1 MWAGWRSSYLSGH
14 DSGRK
19 ATDVG
24 EPTLFEAIEA
34 SGLPD
39 EETFVIH
46 RGPKCLA
53 LLNAYPYTSGHLLVV
68 PRRAVAALAELT
80 EDEHAA
86 LWSTVRDAV
95 TAVEAAYSPGGVN
108 VGLNQGAAAGAGVP
122 GHLHVHVLPRWSG
135 DTNFMTATADTRVL
149 PEALGETWRRLVE
162 VWP

>member
-1 MWAGWRSSYLSGH
+1 MSGH
-14 DSGRK
+14 DEEQK

-24 EPTLFEAIEA
+24 EQTLFEAIEA
-34 SGLPD
+34 SGLRD
-39 EETFVIH
+39 EETFVVH
-46 RGPKCLA
+46 RGSKCLA

-95 TAVEAAYSPGGVN
+95 AAVEAAYLPGGVN

-122 GHLHVHVLPRWSG
+122 SHLHVHVLPRWSG

>member
-1 MWAGWRSSYLSGH
+1 MS
-14 DSGRK
+14 DNDEEQT

-24 EPTLFEAIEA
+24 EQTLFEAIEA

-39 EETFVIH
+39 EETFVVH

-68 PRRAVAALAELT
+68 PRRARAALAELT

-95 TAVEAAYSPGGVN
+95 AAVEAAYSPDGVN

-135 DTNFMTATADTRVL
+135 DTNFMTVTADTRVL

-162 VWP
+162 AWPG

>member
-1 MWAGWRSSYLSGH
+1 M
-14 DSGRK
+14 
-19 ATDVG
+19 
-24 EPTLFEAIEA
+24 
-34 SGLPD
+34 
-39 EETFVIH
+39 
-46 RGPKCLA
+46 A

-95 TAVEAAYSPGGVN
+95 AAVEAAYSPGGVN

-162 VWP
+162 AWP

>member
-1 MWAGWRSSYLSGH
+1 MSGN
-14 DSGRK
+14 DQDRK
-19 ATDVG
+19 ATGSG
-24 EPTLFEAIEA
+24 EQTLFEAIEA

-39 EETFVIH
+39 EETFVVH
-46 RGPKCLA
+46 RGPKCLV

-68 PRRAVAALAELT
+68 PRRARAALAELT

-95 TAVEAAYSPGGVN
+95 AAVEAAYSPDGVN

-122 GHLHVHVLPRWSG
+122 SHLHVHVLPRWSG
-135 DTNFMTATADTRVL
+135 DTNFMTTTADTRVL

-162 VWP
+162 AWPG

>member
-1 MWAGWRSSYLSGH
+1 MSGN
-14 DSGRK
+14 DEGQK

-24 EPTLFEAIEA
+24 EQTLFEAIEA

-39 EETFVIH
+39 EETFVVH

-68 PRRAVAALAELT
+68 PRRAVDALAELT
-80 EDEHAA
+80 EDGHAA

-95 TAVEAAYSPGGVN
+95 AAVEAAYSPGGVN

-135 DTNFMTATADTRVL
+135 DTNFMTTTADTRVL
-149 PEALGETWRRLVE
+149 PEALGQTWRRLVE
-162 VWP
+162 AWP

>member
-1 MWAGWRSSYLSGH
+1 MSGN
-14 DSGRK
+14 DEDRK
-19 ATDVG
+19 ATGSG
-24 EPTLFEAIEA
+24 EQTLFEAIEA

-39 EETFVIH
+39 EETFVVH
-46 RGPKCLA
+46 RRPKCLA

-68 PRRAVAALAELT
+68 PRRARAALAELT

-95 TAVEAAYSPGGVN
+95 AAVEAAYSPDGVN

-122 GHLHVHVLPRWSG
+122 SHLHVHVLPRWSG
-135 DTNFMTATADTRVL
+135 DTNFMTTTADTRVL

-162 VWP
+162 AWPG

>member
-1 MWAGWRSSYLSGH
+1 MS
-14 DSGRK
+14 DNDEEQT

-24 EPTLFEAIEA
+24 EQTLFEAIEA

-39 EETFVIH
+39 EETFVVH
-46 RGPKCLA
+46 RGPKCLV

-68 PRRAVAALAELT
+68 PRRARAALAELT

-86 LWSTVRDAV
+86 LWSMVRDAV
-95 TAVEAAYSPGGVN
+95 AAVEAAYSPDGVN

-122 GHLHVHVLPRWSG
+122 SHLHVHVLPRWSG
-135 DTNFMTATADTRVL
+135 DTNFMTTTADTRVL

-162 VWP
+162 AWPG

>member
-1 MWAGWRSSYLSGH
+1 MSGN
-14 DSGRK
+14 DEDRK
-19 ATDVG
+19 ATGSG
-24 EPTLFEAIEA
+24 EQTLFEAIEA

-39 EETFVIH
+39 EETFVVH

-68 PRRAVAALAELT
+68 PRRARAALAELT

-95 TAVEAAYSPGGVN
+95 AAVEAAYSPDGVN

-122 GHLHVHVLPRWSG
+122 SHLHVHVLPRWSG
-135 DTNFMTATADTRVL
+135 DTNFMTTTADTRVL
-149 PEALGETWRRLVE
+149 PEALGKTWRRLVE
-162 VWP
+162 AWPG

>member
-1 MWAGWRSSYLSGH
+1 M
-14 DSGRK
+14 
-19 ATDVG
+19 
-24 EPTLFEAIEA
+24 
-34 SGLPD
+34 
-39 EETFVIH
+39 
-46 RGPKCLA
+46 A

-162 VWP
+162 AWP

>member
-1 MWAGWRSSYLSGH
+1 MSGN
-14 DSGRK
+14 DEEQK

-24 EPTLFEAIEA
+24 EQTLFEAIEA

-39 EETFVIH
+39 EETFVVH
-46 RGPKCLA
+46 RGPKCLV

-68 PRRAVAALAELT
+68 PRRARAALAELT

-95 TAVEAAYSPGGVN
+95 AAVEAAYSPDGVN

-122 GHLHVHVLPRWSG
+122 SHLHVHVLPRWSG
-135 DTNFMTATADTRVL
+135 DTNFMTTTADTRVL

-162 VWP
+162 AWPG

>member
-1 MWAGWRSSYLSGH
+1 MS
-14 DSGRK
+14 DNDEEQT

-24 EPTLFEAIEA
+24 EQTLFEAIEA

-39 EETFVIH
+39 EETFVVH
-46 RGPKCLA
+46 RGAKCLA

-95 TAVEAAYSPGGVN
+95 AAVEAAYLPGGVN

-135 DTNFMTATADTRVL
+135 DTNFMTTTAGTRVL

-162 VWP
+162 AWP

>member
-1 MWAGWRSSYLSGH
+1 MSGN
-14 DSGRK
+14 DEEQK

-24 EPTLFEAIEA
+24 EQTLFEAIDA

-39 EETFVIH
+39 EETFVVH

-53 LLNAYPYTSGHLLVV
+53 LLNAYPYTSGHLLVM

-80 EDEHAA
+80 DDEHAA
-86 LWSTVRDAV
+86 LWSMVRDAV
-95 TAVEAAYSPGGVN
+95 AAVEAAYSPGGVN

-135 DTNFMTATADTRVL
+135 DTNFMTTTADTRVL

-162 VWP
+162 AWS

>member
-1 MWAGWRSSYLSGH
+1 MSSH
-14 DSGRK
+14 DEEQK
-19 ATDVG
+19 ATDAG
-24 EPTLFEAIEA
+24 EQTLFAAIEA

-39 EETFVIH
+39 EETFVVH

-86 LWSTVRDAV
+86 LWSMVRDAV
-95 TAVEAAYSPGGVN
+95 AAVEAAYSPDGVN

-122 GHLHVHVLPRWSG
+122 SHLHVHVLPRWSG
-135 DTNFMTATADTRVL
+135 DTNFMTTTADTRVL

-162 VWP
+162 AWPG